1 MRDDISMKVVGW
13 NVLHLLLTIAGTQVD
28 IISVTLTPKTDP
40 ISVIENVPQRFRCV
54 TSLCRPAASILWFL
68 GSTPLTAGTESN
80 TSNDVTTSTLEY
92 IPQKNHQNMQIFCRG
107 ENGGQLRTSDQPRLN
122 VLYAP
127 SEPVCKL
134 GGLALSS
141 AVAVREFGEFR
152 LDCSSDGN
160 PSPSYSWTHPGDGPS
175 TPLVMSSIHRTHDGI
190 FRIIASSHLIPSN
203 QQAVNLTK
211 KTNVNVDVQYPPDPP
226 SCKVRRTTILSN
238 IVSAIRGHTIT
249 ISCSCDSNP
258 PSRYSWSVTGVSAS
272 TSGQRLHLLV
282 QNATTITFTMEN
294 SMMFTN
300 GSTEQGRRNSSFD
313 VNVLYPPDPPSCK
326 FGRTAISSN
335 IVSAIRGHT
344 ISINCSCDS
353 NPPSRYSW
361 SVTGVSTPTSGQS
374 LHLLVQNATTI
385 TFTMEN
391 SMMYTNGS
399 TEQGRRHSSFDVNV
413 LFPPVVKPLTNVMV
427 LERGS
432 VSVACHVTA
441 GVPNK
446 TEFKW
451 VRMSDMTPI
460 SMEQTL
466 NIANIDR
473 KQAGNYTCI
482 ASNLMRPTGCD
493 ATVGNSSNT
502 INIDVQYEAEVTD
515 FTLSNFNHWQN
526 LEVDENTQVTFYC
539 KAQGNPLSNIS
550 MFKEH
555 QDIRTT
561 SNTSDLEFTISKSV
575 CEDEGTYQCTAQNTH
590 NTQADIRSLT
600 LFVRCAPRASTLAP
614 RHQNITSAIGEPA
627 VLTLRL
633 VAFPRPRVADFTWEN
648 DVSAHDTWVIVR
660 NDANIDILISE
671 DGLQTQ
677 LSFSSV
683 KQDDFGYY
691 RVHVNNELGN
701 YTETFRLQAQVMTEF
716 TISGNGTGTDG
727 ASVRQGENLKLICSS
742 SRNDIGFVDWY
753 KTRRGY
759 SDNSTPP
766 SVSIKM
772 DSGGTCRFNQIYPV
786 PANMHCGC
794 VSISQYMCT
803 LISVEADMRGEMWWC
818 RFAYGTEL
826 SSTFSSTN
834 KLTIDVTGEQAES
847 QGAVIGGSIGGGI
860 TAVLLIIGVV
870 FIVKRF
876 RTSGQGNN
884 RSGTDVTGCN
894 AAQTYDELSM
904 RTETSVYDALRNGDN
919 GPENSPVYSQLD
931 ESKSSQS
938 DVYYKNVQKEN
949 PVYSNTML

>member
-1 MRDDISMKVVGW
+1 M
-13 NVLHLLLTIAGTQVD
+13 VLFSLVD

-107 ENGGQLRTSDQPRLN
+107 ENGD
-122 VLYAP
+122 AP

-211 KTNVNVDVQYPPDPP
+211 KTNVNVDVQCTDPPDPP

-300 GSTEQGRRNSSFD
+300 GSTEQGRH
-313 VNVLYPPDPPSCK
+313 PPDPPSCK

-399 TEQGRRHSSFDVNV
+399 TEQGR
-413 LFPPVVKPLTNVMV
+413 LPPVVKPLTNVMV

-502 INIDVQYEAEVTD
+502 INIDVQ
-515 FTLSNFNHWQN
+515 
-526 LEVDENTQVTFYC
+526 C
-539 KAQGNPLSNIS
+539 
-550 MFKEH
+550 
-555 QDIRTT
+555 
-561 SNTSDLEFTISKSV
+561 
-575 CEDEGTYQCTAQNTH
+575 
-590 NTQADIRSLT
+590 
-600 LFVRCAPRASTLAP
+600 
-614 RHQNITSAIGEPA
+614 
-627 VLTLRL
+627 
-633 VAFPRPRVADFTWEN
+633 
-648 DVSAHDTWVIVR
+648 
-660 NDANIDILISE
+660 
-671 DGLQTQ
+671 
-677 LSFSSV
+677 
-683 KQDDFGYY
+683 
-691 RVHVNNELGN
+691 
-701 YTETFRLQAQVMTEF
+701 
-716 TISGNGTGTDG
+716 
-727 ASVRQGENLKLICSS
+727 
-742 SRNDIGFVDWY
+742 
-753 KTRRGY
+753 
-759 SDNSTPP
+759 
-766 SVSIKM
+766 
-772 DSGGTCRFNQIYPV
+772 
-786 PANMHCGC
+786 
-794 VSISQYMCT
+794 
-803 LISVEADMRGEMWWC
+803 
-818 RFAYGTEL
+818 
-826 SSTFSSTN
+826 
-834 KLTIDVTGEQAES
+834 
-847 QGAVIGGSIGGGI
+847 
-860 TAVLLIIGVV
+860 
-870 FIVKRF
+870 
-876 RTSGQGNN
+876 
-884 RSGTDVTGCN
+884 
-894 AAQTYDELSM
+894 
-904 RTETSVYDALRNGDN
+904 
-919 GPENSPVYSQLD
+919 
-931 ESKSSQS
+931 
-938 DVYYKNVQKEN
+938 
-949 PVYSNTML
+949 